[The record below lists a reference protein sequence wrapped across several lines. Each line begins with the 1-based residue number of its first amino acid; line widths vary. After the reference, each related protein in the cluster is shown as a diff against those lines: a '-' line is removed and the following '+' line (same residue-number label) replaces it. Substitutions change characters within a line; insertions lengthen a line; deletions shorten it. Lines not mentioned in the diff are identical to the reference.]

1 MKVLIIFNSFS
12 GNKRKHKKI
21 EYIKN
26 EISKIYDDMDFF
38 SSFEVGSITKK
49 IKLEGMNYDTILTL
63 GGDGTIHE
71 VINAI
76 MLLDKR
82 PALAVIPFGT
92 CNDFSKNFTYNKI
105 NKAINVIKNNHK
117 ELISLTKINDTYM
130 TYAMAFGCATEI
142 SYNIPSSL
150 KHKFLGFA
158 YYIYAF
164 KYLFRPI
171 INNKKCFI
179 GILTKSNYL
188 AGLRL
193 RNKTNLYTDTFNYK
207 LFNNKLRILG
217 FIRFFSYIALNIGTK
232 EEKDKLSINFL
243 NETRINIDGE
253 AAFVTKELNISI
265 EKDALYIIS
274 KNYKKK

>member
-38 SSFEVGSITKK
+38 SSFEIGSITKK
-49 IKLEGMNYDTILTL
+49 IKLEGMNYDTIITL

-76 MLLDKR
+76 MSLDRR
-82 PALAVIPFGT
+82 PSLAVIPFGT
-92 CNDFSKNFTYNKI
+92 CNDFAKNFTYNNI
-105 NKAINVIKNNHK
+105 DKALDVIKNGKK
-117 ELISLTKINDTYM
+117 EDISLTKINDTYM
-130 TYAMAFGCATEI
+130 TYAMAFGSATEI

-150 KHKFLGFA
+150 KQSFLGLA

-164 KYLFRPI
+164 KYLFKKLDRPI

-179 GILTKSNYL
+179 GVLTKSNYL
-188 AGLRL
+188 AGMRL
-193 RNKTNLYTDTFNYK
+193 RNKTNISSNTFNYK

-217 FIRFFSYIALNIGTK
+217 FLRFFSYIAFNIGKK
-232 EEKDKLSINFL
+232 EEKENLTINFQ
-243 NETRINIDGE
+243 NDTKINIDGE
-253 AAFVTKELNISI
+253 YAFTTKELNIEVKRNALSI
-265 EKDALYIIS
+265 IT
-274 KNYKKK
+274 KN